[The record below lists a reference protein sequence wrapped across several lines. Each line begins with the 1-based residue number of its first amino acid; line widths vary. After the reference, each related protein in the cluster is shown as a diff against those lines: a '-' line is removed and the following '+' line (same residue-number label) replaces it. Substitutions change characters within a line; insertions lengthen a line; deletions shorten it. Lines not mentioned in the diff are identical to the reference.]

1 MRRKELALC
10 ILLFLTACRASP
22 GPEEGVKLYFAST
35 RDSGASLVA
44 LPYQGEEASPSVDA
58 LLSALLAGPPE
69 NENASSP
76 FPRGLSV
83 LSWELRADGVLSLD
97 LSEHYSGL
105 SDVSLTLADYCIVL
119 TLGYYAVSCYICTVL
134 EKRGFVK
141 VTPIYNGCRQT
152 NYTTYAETARRKEM
166 LVISRH
172 FMIEVPVGS
181 TFAFEW
187 YCSAGAS
194 KIDMNLN
201 IEKLMRE

>member
-1 MRRKELALC
+1 MRRKALALC

-44 LPYQGEEASPSVDA
+44 LPYRGEEASPSVDA

-69 NENASSP
+69 NENAASP

-119 TLGYYAVSCYICTVL
+119 TLGQLESVEQVEITVAGRPL
-134 EKRGFVK
+134 SYRSHQVLAPEEVLS
-141 VTPIYNGCRQT
+141 
-152 NYTTYAETARRKEM
+152 YTELA
-166 LVISRH
+166 
-172 FMIEVPVGS
+172 
-181 TFAFEW
+181 
-187 YCSAGAS
+187 
-194 KIDMNLN
+194 D
-201 IEKLMRE
+201 